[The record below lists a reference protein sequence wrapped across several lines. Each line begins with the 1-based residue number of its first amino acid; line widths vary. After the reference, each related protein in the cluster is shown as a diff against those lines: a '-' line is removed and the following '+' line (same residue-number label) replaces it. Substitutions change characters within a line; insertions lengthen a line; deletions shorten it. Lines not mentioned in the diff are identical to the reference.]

1 MSALARLLDLHETLT
16 PADQRTHRRFPFQV
30 PPDSRQLEI
39 WVRYAPKRL
48 GKQESSALAEAAR
61 AAQTAALAPR
71 VGEALAKQW
80 SADHSAVAKSA
91 RIVNLLTISLDD
103 AHDVY
108 RGANHRHADDQH
120 LQLGAQLA
128 SPGLVGGPLPPGEW
142 TLTVTAHTVASDQCE
157 LSIQIEAEIAA
168 GR

>member
-1 MSALARLLDLHETLT
+1 VSVVARLLDIHQTLI
-16 PADQRTHRRFPFQV
+16 PADHRSHLRYPFQV

-48 GKQESSALAEAAR
+48 GKQESIALAEAAR
-61 AAQTAALAPR
+61 AEQSAALTPR
-71 VGEALAKQW
+71 VGEPLAEQW
-80 SADHSAVAKSA
+80 SADHEAVAKSA

-103 AHDVY
+103 AHGVY

-120 LQLGAQLA
+120 LQLGSQLA
-128 SPGLVGGPLPPGEW
+128 SPGLVVGALPLGEW
-142 TLTVTAHTVASDQCE
+142 TLTVSAHTVASDQCE